1 MILAEVFAPHDAA
14 VVITAIVGLVATLYK
29 FMPPKKHSEGSVKR
43 LEDSFNELRLE
54 FVEVRFKSNQCW
66 NHIFRQI
73 AGNVVMGGLGSSNS
87 PLQIAPDAMN
97 WFSYMQTDL
106 QNWYTEALKLD
117 PVLNERDLL
126 IKLDNDFG
134 SRILSEISM
143 ARKRPYPSCLFVAF
157 AVARGDRIIDLPCL
171 SSPENPPETKL
182 N

>member
-1 MILAEVFAPHDAA
+1 MIIAEVFAPHDAA
-14 VVITAIVGLVATLYK
+14 VVITGIIGLMTMVYK
-29 FMPPKKHSEGSVKR
+29 FVPQRKNSEGSFKR
-43 LEDSFNELRLE
+43 LEESFNDLRLE

-97 WFSYMQTDL
+97 WFAYMKTDL
-106 QNWYTEALKLD
+106 QNWYAEALKL
-117 PVLNERDLL
+117 PTLSERDLL

-143 ARKRPYPSCLFVAF
+143 TRKRPYPSCLFVAF

-171 SSPENPPETKL
+171 SSPENPPETKS